1 MDFNTQQAPDKGLM
15 GILRRYIA
23 DIIYGANDG
32 IVTTFCVVAGVKGAK
47 LAPLVII
54 ILGVVNLL
62 GDGVSMG
69 ASSYLSARV
78 SAATKGVSG
87 YSDPML
93 HGLVTFLAFIICGA
107 VPLISFVLMPDF
119 SEHQFLISC
128 MLTALT
134 LFLVGSLRVFIVGK
148 GWFKAGLEML
158 TVGGIAAIIAYG
170 VGHILAQALGETY
183 QGILN

>member
-1 MDFNTQQAPDKGLM
+1 MDLDKHQTLDTGCM

-32 IVTTFCVVAGVKGAK
+32 IITTFCVVTGVKGAK

-78 SAATKGVSG
+78 GAAAKGK
-87 YSDPML
+87 SDYLNPFL

-107 VPLISFVLMPDF
+107 VPLISFVLMPGF
-119 SEHQFLISC
+119 LEHQFWISC
-128 MLTALT
+128 ALT
-134 LFLVGSLRVFIVGK
+134 GITLFMVGSLRVLMVGTGWLTWLK
-148 GWFKAGLEML
+148 GGLEML
-158 TVGGIAAIIAYG
+158 TVGSVAAMIAYG
-170 VGHILAQALGETY
+170 VGHILGQTY
-183 QGILN
+183 EGMLK

>member
-1 MDFNTQQAPDKGLM
+1 MDLDKNQSLDTGCL
-15 GILRRYIA
+15 GVLRRYIA

-32 IVTTFCVVAGVKGAK
+32 IITTFCVVSGVKGAK

-78 SAATKGVSG
+78 GAAAKGKSTD
-87 YSDPML
+87 YLNPFL

-107 VPLISFVLMPDF
+107 VPLISFVLMPGF
-119 SEHQFLISC
+119 SEYQFWISC
-128 MLTALT
+128 ALT
-134 LFLVGSLRVFIVGK
+134 GITLFMVGSLRVLIVGTGWLK
-148 GWFKAGLEML
+148 GGLEML
-158 TVGGIAAIIAYG
+158 TVGSVAAIIAYG
-170 VGHILAQALGETY
+170 VGHILGQTY
-183 QGILN
+183 EGMLN